1 MKHVSGFLGIFGGA
15 VALAA
20 AYFLMDY
27 AAKEVTFAALIPT
40 PSGTPAR
47 LIERLRGYLIRQAT

>member
-27 AAKEVTFAALIPT
+27 AAKEVTFAALILGAL
-40 PSGTPAR
+40 GTALHFTKSDPDAH
-47 LIERLRGYLIRQAT
+47 A